1 MRQIVPDAALDDPVH
16 IFAREFPSIGA
27 GLRVR
32 CPIGI
37 TLQRNRGNGN
47 VRGLGQPLFQI
58 IVLRLSFSQSEPPAI
73 IVDHDDLT
81 QI

>member
-1 MRQIVPDAALDDPVH
+1 MRQIVPDAALDDPVF
-16 IFAREFPSIGA
+16 ISAREFAGIGTGVQVWCSIGIA
-27 GLRVR
+27 F
-32 CPIGI
+32 
-37 TLQRNRGNGN
+37 QRNRGNGN